1 MGKELDVYRDW
12 LGIEDPTRPLSY
24 YQLLRVKK
32 FEDNATKIR
41 SHYRKMNTHV
51 RKYGAGEYG
60 RQSQKLLNELAKAML
75 CLTDAKRKREYD
87 ASLGRTDFGSG
98 KVRSFEEILLGNK
111 LIDSEQL
118 KKARNYANAVGL
130 EVRDAVLQQ
139 KLAEPEEVMMAYA
152 ESQGLPFI
160 DLEDVQIDERLV
172 PQIAPDTARS
182 HSCIP
187 FMIDG
192 ERLLMLSPNPILPD
206 VEEELR
212 LRFNKPVRTVLCTP
226 KSINARIEK
235 YYPPGA
241 VQAEPLQQQQ
251 PAAAKPKAAQA
262 EASTPEET
270 KEPLTR
276 EEKETQWKKI
286 LVISFCGTAML
297 VMIGTQV
304 VGLSPFA
311 GMAVAAGAGAV
322 AATIVAVVTR
332 PK

>member
-1 MGKELDVYRDW
+1 M
-12 LGIEDPTRPLSY
+12 
-24 YQLLRVKK
+24 RVKK

-241 VQAEPLQQQQ
+241 VQAETAS
-251 PAAAKPKAAQA
+251 AATTGRGKTEGGTGGSLDARGDQGAADA
-262 EASTPEET
+262 RGE
-270 KEPLTR
+270 
-276 EEKETQWKKI
+276 
-286 LVISFCGTAML
+286 G
-297 VMIGTQV
+297 
-304 VGLSPFA
+304 
-311 GMAVAAGAGAV
+311 GAV
-322 AATIVAVVTR
+322 EEDTRHFLLRDRHVGDDRHASGRIVAVR
-332 PK
+332 GDGRRGRCRRGSPRRLLPS